1 MSGLT
6 EGGAAPQQTYQ
17 PQAAQ
22 AVWCLRILVDFSV
35 PRNHGILKLS
45 LQSRF

>member
-6 EGGAAPQQTYQ
+6 QGGAAPQQTYQ

-35 PRNHGILKLS
+35 RRNHLILKLGV
-45 LQSRF
+45 